1 MRAVSVLAV
10 CFFLVMLSAAA
21 VCAQAPLSID
31 AIGIFP
37 GATIDS
43 ALLAEEQKLFDETSK
58 EIEDLQSKELRV
70 FVTTASPDQVCEWY
84 IASLKPVKSEDSLYD
99 FADCV
104 NGVTSPVQYSLE
116 YYEGSDFEQQY
127 EHETMIYDGK
137 WVESCLGTRAK
148 SADGKILKGG
158 SFFWEYISE
167 DDGRVSLDVSVRDI
181 SFDFEKRVYKPLT
194 LISISFIEHA
204 EW

>member
-1 MRAVSVLAV
+1 MRTMSV
-10 CFFLVMLSAAA
+10 FS
-21 VCAQAPLSID
+21 VCALLLMLMTSVIYAQGPLSID

-43 ALLAEEQKLFDETSK
+43 ALLAEEQKIFDETSK
-58 EIEDLQSKELRV
+58 EIEDLQSKALKV

-84 IASLKPVKSEDSLYD
+84 LANLKAVKSEDALYD

-116 YYEGSDFEQQY
+116 YYESSDFEQQY
-127 EHETMIYDGK
+127 EHDTMIYDGK
-137 WVESCLGTRAK
+137 WVESCLAARAK
-148 SADGKILKGG
+148 SSDGKVLKGG
-158 SFFWEYISE
+158 SFSWEYISE
-167 DDGRVSLDVSVRDI
+167 DDGRVSLNVSVQDA

-194 LISISFIEHA
+194 SIVIRFVEHA